1 MTLDVQ
7 PAVRICQRE
16 RAESGAASLLRG
28 VPPLGKPL
36 INTPAPAASPVASL
50 VFCKDTR
57 SCVVLKR
64 SIPFLC
70 GEAVVGN

>member
-16 RAESGAASLLRG
+16 RAEAGAAPLLCG
-28 VPPLGKPL
+28 VPPLGQPL
-36 INTPAPAASPVASL
+36 HTPAPAELPVASL

-70 GEAVVGN
+70 GEAMVGN